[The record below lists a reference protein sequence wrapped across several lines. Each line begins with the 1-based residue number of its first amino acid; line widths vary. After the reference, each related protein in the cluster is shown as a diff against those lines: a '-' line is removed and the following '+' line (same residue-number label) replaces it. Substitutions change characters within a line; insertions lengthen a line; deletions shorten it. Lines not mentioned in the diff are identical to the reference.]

1 MRYPNWPPERQAF
14 IVRDC
19 GACVV
24 LFPRAAAASLR
35 KKLESVGLVLGE
47 DAPQI
52 VASEHSNAD
61 ENDGNDSGDVVGM
74 VWEDVLDKNGC
85 DVLQYVAVCCS
96 VLWCVA
102 VCCSVL
108 QCAAVCCSML
118 QCVAVCCGV
127 LLYVAVCCHVLG
139 LVWEN
144 AFDNAQSV
152 CARVCVHA
160 YLRVTCIV
168 QDSRQAMTA
177 YDHVYV
183 RVICIVEDARP
194 KYH

>member
-24 LFPRAAAASLR
+24 LFPRAAAASLC
-35 KKLESVGLVLGE
+35 KKLASVGLVLGE

-52 VASEHSNAD
+52 MASQHSNANK
-61 ENDGNDSGDVVGM
+61 NDRNDSGDVVGL

-96 VLWCVA
+96 VLWCV
-102 VCCSVL
+102 VVRCSVL
-108 QCAAVCCSML
+108 PYV
-118 QCVAVCCGV
+118 GV
-127 LLYVAVCCHVLG
+127 
-139 LVWEN
+139 WREN

-152 CARVCVHA
+152 CARVCVHV
-160 YLRVTCIV
+160 YMRVTCIV
-168 QDSRQAMTA
+168 QVSRQLTTA
-177 YDHVYV
+177 HDHVYV
-183 RVICIVEDARP
+183 RVMCIVEDARL